1 MPIGLGLASS
11 HAPGMYTPKDQ
22 LVAGFTMVNEWAS
35 HMGALLPSAF
45 SRMNQADL
53 EAHWQR
59 FRNAHAALRKQ
70 LESFNPDALIIVG
83 GDQSEMFDNSN
94 KANMMIYTGS
104 DAFGLNSGLMF
115 AGMTGEQYLTH
126 YKCDMQLSK
135 WILNELI
142 TREGF
147 DITASDEMRPLGNV
161 MGRPA
166 NGLPHAFINPAEI
179 MPRPDLPTI
188 LIYENTYDPPAMLSA
203 SRCYQLGQALARI
216 MEKSGKRIAIYGSG
230 GLSHDI
236 GGPRTM
242 WIDEPLDHWGLDQ
255 LTCGNGQA
263 LESLYTFDS
272 ATLRSGTGEIRAWV
286 TVAGAME
293 YKGAKATVVDY
304 IPAHETQ
311 TGCGFAY
318 WAVPQNTKTII

>member
-22 LVAGFTMVNEWAS
+22 LMASVAGVNEWAS
-35 HMGALLPSAF
+35 SLGAILPSRF
-45 SRMNQADL
+45 THMTQADL
-53 EAHWQR
+53 EANWQR
-59 FRNAHAALRKQ
+59 FRDAHGALRKQ
-70 LESFNPDALIIVG
+70 LEAYNPDVLIIVG

-115 AGMTGEQYLTH
+115 AGKTGEQYLTH
-126 YKCDMQLSK
+126 YKCDVQMSR

-142 TREGF
+142 TQEGF
-147 DITASDEMRPLGNV
+147 DIAASHEMRPLGKV

-179 MPRPDLPTI
+179 LPRRDLPTV

-203 SRCYQLGQALARI
+203 SRCYQLGQALAKI
-216 MEKSGKRIAIYGSG
+216 VAKSGKRVAIYGSG

-242 WIDEPLDHWGLDQ
+242 WIDEPLDHWVLDQ
-255 LTCGNGQA
+255 LVQGNGQA

-293 YKGAKATVVDY
+293 YVGAKATVVDY

-318 WAVPQNTKTII
+318 WAAPKS